1 MNKREKMYSEIE
13 KHGKNLLDLFPATTE
28 KDPVRLSKKLHAF
41 ETRAHRLTEILCDS
55 IPQATQTAAEA
66 ELERIGLKVRQLLG
80 VAADAPHIFINH
92 DPRGYALKVK
102 DAWLRASD
110 KVLYRDWGGYGILAP
125 DFSEN

>member
-1 MNKREKMYSEIE
+1 
-13 KHGKNLLDLFPATTE
+13 LLC
-28 KDPVRLSKKLHAF
+28 KKLRYYEKKAEESTTALCNGCREEMQKFHE
-41 ETRAHRLTEILCDS
+41 ET
-55 IPQATQTAAEA
+55 
-66 ELERIGLKVRQLLG
+66 LERIGVKVCQLLG